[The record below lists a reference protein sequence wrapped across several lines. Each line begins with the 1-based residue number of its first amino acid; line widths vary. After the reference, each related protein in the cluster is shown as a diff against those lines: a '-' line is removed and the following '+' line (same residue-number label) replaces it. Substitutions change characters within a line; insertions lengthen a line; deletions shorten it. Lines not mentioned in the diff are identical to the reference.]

1 MTAPIVVFLGPT
13 LPRADAERE
22 LPATWAR
29 YRGPVAQGEVLRAVE
44 EQPAA
49 IAIIDGTFAREPAVW
64 HKEILW
70 ALSRGVAVYGASSMG
85 ALRAAELHGFGM
97 VGVGKIFEAFRDGE
111 HEDDDEVTI
120 IHGDAD
126 SGYQPLSIA
135 MVDLRATFGRAVAEQ
150 VIDAALG
157 AALIA
162 HAKALPY
169 AERSYAAALAA
180 LERAAAEGA
189 EGAEGGPARAEAL
202 ARLRAW
208 LPQHRVSQKRL
219 DALALLRA
227 LRQRAEAGVLTG
239 APPSFR
245 FAHTD
250 AWEQLAQRSGHRQT
264 TSALDPRVTQPLLDE
279 LRLAAPGAYRAALD
293 GALLRALAAGEAR
306 RHDVTVGEELLGE
319 AARAFLLHKGTLTP
333 EQIQAWMVAEQLDE
347 ASLTR
352 FFARE
357 AKLHWARTLYAAEA
371 LAQLPDHLRATG
383 ELIPLLARARA
394 KRQLA
399 AAASAGSSL
408 SASLSDSFSDSF
420 STEEA
425 AALLAWFFARRGA
438 AAPGDADA
446 CAQLLGFES
455 GERLLRALELERRWL
470 EQPDAS

>member
-1 MTAPIVVFLGPT
+1 MTAPIAPIVVFLGPT

-22 LPATWAR
+22 LPASWAA
-29 YRGPVAQGEVLRAVE
+29 YRGPVAQGDVLRAVE
-44 EQPAA
+44 ERPAA
-49 IAIIDGTFAREPAVW
+49 IAIIDGTFARMPAVW

-70 ALSRGVAVYGASSMG
+70 ALSRGVAVYGAASMG

-135 MVDLRATFGRAVAEQ
+135 MVDLRATFARAVAEQ
-150 VIDAALG
+150 VIDAATG

-180 LERAAAEGA
+180 LERAPEEGA
-189 EGAEGGPARAEAL
+189 EGAEGGPALAEAL

-208 LPQHRVSQKRL
+208 LPQHRVAQKRL

-227 LRQRAEAGVLTG
+227 LRQRAEAGTLAGG
-239 APPSFR
+239 AAPSFR

-319 AARAFLLHKGTLTP
+319 AARAFFLHKGTLTP
-333 EQIQAWMVAEQLDE
+333 EQIQAWMAAEQLDE

-371 LAQLPDHLRATG
+371 LAQLPDHLRSTG

-399 AAASAGSSL
+399 AASSATSSASGSDSL
-408 SASLSDSFSDSF
+408 SV
-420 STEEA
+420 EEA
-425 AALLAWFFARRGA
+425 ADLLAWFFAQRGA

-455 GERLLRALELERRWL
+455 GERLLQAIELERRWL
-470 EQPDAS
+470 EQPGSS

>member
-13 LPRADAERE
+13 LARADAERE
-22 LPATWAR
+22 LPASWAA
-29 YRGPVAQGEVLRAVE
+29 YRGPVAQGDVLRAVE
-44 EQPAA
+44 ERPAA
-49 IAIIDGTFAREPAVW
+49 IAIIDGTFARMPAVW

-135 MVDLRATFGRAVAEQ
+135 MVDLRATFARAVAEQ
-150 VIDAALG
+150 VIDAATG

-180 LERAAAEGA
+180 LERAQV
-189 EGAEGGPARAEAL
+189 EGAEGGPASAEAL

-208 LPQHRVSQKRL
+208 LPQHRVAQKRL

-227 LRQRAEAGVLTG
+227 LRQRAEAGTLAGG
-239 APPSFR
+239 AAPSFR

-319 AARAFLLHKGTLTP
+319 AARAFFLHKGTLTP
-333 EQIQAWMVAEQLDE
+333 EQIQAWMAAEQLDE

-399 AAASAGSSL
+399 AASSAASSASGSDSL
-408 SASLSDSFSDSF
+408 SVA
-420 STEEA
+420 EA
-425 AALLAWFFARRGA
+425 ADLLAWFFAQRGA

-455 GERLLRALELERRWL
+455 GERLLQAIELERRWL
-470 EQPDAS
+470 EQPGSS